1 MPQEAEEFSLPT
13 SLDIVQQAT
22 CGEHGHPLSTAMQ
35 TDWAIQLDLI
45 DVFAAP
51 RDTLIE
57 LQQSAPSKRCHDWL
71 QGIIDTRSMVAAVT
85 GVPF

>member
-13 SLDIVQQAT
+13 SLDIVQHAA

-35 TDWAIQLDLI
+35 TDWATQLDLI
-45 DVFAAP
+45 DVFAAS
-51 RDTLIE
+51 RDTLTE
-57 LQQSAPSKRCHDWL
+57 LQQSAPSRRCHDWL
-71 QGIIDTRSMVAAVT
+71 QGIIDTRCMVAAVT